1 MVKVELKGDLKVMR
15 RNPISVRIE
24 KEIPQAAKPMLLAM
38 SFICLGSTVDWQEL
52 PHFERSA
59 KIS

>member
-1 MVKVELKGDLKVMR
+1 MAR
-15 RNPISVRIE
+15 RNLISVWIE
-24 KEIPQAAKPMLLAM
+24 KEILQAGKPTLLTM
-38 SFICLGSTVDWQEL
+38 SLICLGSSVDWQEL